1 MNKFITISCSGISIA
16 LPVRKDVNT
25 PFLVIGAE
33 GSGPESDT
41 AFLSLSLRSTDFF
54 SKLSSEKK
62 AQIAQNLNY
71 FNHITLFFSN
81 ININQFILFVFN

>member
-1 MNKFITISCSGISIA
+1 MNQKFITMSCSGISIG
-16 LPVRKDVNT
+16 LPVKKDVNT

-54 SKLSSEKK
+54 SKLSSKIIRSLYPYMYCQVLCFRK
-62 AQIAQNLNY
+62 RNTS
-71 FNHITLFFSN
+71 F
-81 ININQFILFVFN
+81 

>member
-1 MNKFITISCSGISIA
+1 MSCSGISIA
-16 LPVRKDVNT
+16 LPVKKDVNT

-54 SKLSSEKK
+54 SKLSSKK
-62 AQIAQNLNY
+62 KTQIAKILSCFDLLLFCLILLIIYY
-71 FNHITLFFSN
+71 FSMYF
-81 ININQFILFVFN
+81 